1 MKLAPRNVHH
11 VALAAAAG
19 MSGIALFDAAT
30 VAVTSHNSVF
40 SDDTTVPWAMHA
52 SNVVHG
58 LAYVALV
65 AVLLLHRHRIEGV
78 NRAARAS
85 FWVVLCSISV
95 LAVGFLV
102 LLPFLDPQNMPAA
115 PGVAIGLAFAGMLL
129 GAPVLGIAVR
139 RVPELR
145 PGSLLLMAM
154 IPIHAATI
162 LLAVVAPA
170 LAHPAYLETALAFG
184 IALLGYRAACTPA
197 PVSETAP
204 GLISA
209 GRRRS

>member
-1 MKLAPRNVHH
+1 MKPTPRNVHH

-19 MSGIALFDAAT
+19 MSGIALFDAGTA
-30 VAVTSHNSVF
+30 AVTSHNSVF
-40 SDDTTVPWAMHA
+40 SDETTVPWAMHA

-78 NRAARAS
+78 NRVARAS
-85 FWVVLCSISV
+85 LWVVLCSLIV
-95 LAVGFLV
+95 LAAGFLV
-102 LLPFLDPQNMPAA
+102 FLPFLDPQDMPAA

-145 PGSLLLMAM
+145 PGSLVLLAM
-154 IPIHAATI
+154 IPIHAVTI
-162 LLAVVAPA
+162 LLAVTAPA
-170 LAHPAYLETALAFG
+170 VAHPAYLETALAFG
-184 IALLGYRAACTPA
+184 VALLGYRAACAPA
-197 PVSETAP
+197 DTASA
-204 GLISA
+204 GLVNVG